1 MYRVAVIG
9 AGDIAKH
16 HLRALAEVKQLQGVA
31 IADIQVDRA
40 HEAGEQF
47 QLTPYADYRE
57 MVEKEKPDIVVI
69 TLPHYL
75 HKEAAVWSAGQG
87 CHILLEKP
95 MALNR
100 VECEEIIHAAKR
112 SKVTLM
118 VGHTQ
123 HFKPE
128 NRKAKELIAL
138 GSLGKLVM
146 INDTRHLNYFREGRP
161 DWFFEKAKAGGGI
174 MMNLGAHSVDKIQWL
189 TDSRVVSVK
198 ASVSHFGNRGDI
210 EGSGLVF
217 LETST
222 RVAATVAQS
231 GYRGVPKDE
240 TELIFTEGML
250 RLASGKGL
258 WRSDGGEF
266 RQVELEEDVNPFT
279 LQFIELLGAIES
291 GTEPDC
297 SGEYAKSV
305 VSVIE
310 TIYLSHRFGIELAIG
325 QGRSTV

>member
-9 AGDIAKH
+9 AGDIAGH
-16 HLRALAEVKQLQGVA
+16 HLRALAEMKQLQGVA
-31 IADIQVDRA
+31 IADIQLDRA
-40 HEAGEQF
+40 HEAGRRHH
-47 QLTPYADYRE
+47 LAPYADYRE
-57 MVEKEKPDIVVI
+57 MVLKEKPDIVVI

-95 MALNR
+95 MALNAA
-100 VECEEIIHAAKR
+100 ECEEIIQAAKR
-112 SKVTLM
+112 SNVTLV

-128 NRKAKELIAL
+128 NRKAKEMIAQ

-146 INDTRHLNYFREGRP
+146 INDTRHLHYFREGRP

-189 TDSRVVSVK
+189 TGSRIVRVK
-198 ASVSHFGNRGDI
+198 ASLSHFGGRGDI
-210 EGSGLVF
+210 EGSGLAF

-222 RVAATVAQS
+222 GVAATVSQS

-240 TELIFTEGML
+240 TELIFTDGML
-250 RLASGKGL
+250 KLASGKGL
-258 WRSDGGEF
+258 WQSDGGEF
-266 RQVELEEDVNPFT
+266 RQVELERETDPFA
-279 LQFIELLGAIES
+279 LQFTQLLAAIES
-291 GTEPDC
+291 GNEPDC

-310 TIYLSHRFGIELAIG
+310 SIYLSHRLGAELAVG
-325 QGRSTV
+325 KGRSPV

>member
-9 AGDIAKH
+9 AGEIAQH
-16 HLRALAEVKQLQGVA
+16 HLRALAEVRELQGVA
-31 IADIQVDRA
+31 IADVHFDRA
-40 HEAGEQF
+40 HEAGERF
-47 QLTPYADYRE
+47 GLAPYADYRE

-87 CHILLEKP
+87 CHIMLEKP
-95 MALNR
+95 MALTR
-100 VECEEIIHAAKR
+100 LECEEIIQAAKH

-128 NRKAKELIAL
+128 NRKAKELIAQ
-138 GSLGKLVM
+138 GDLGKLVM
-146 INDTRHLNYFREGRP
+146 INDTRHLDYFQEGRP
-161 DWFFEKAKAGGGI
+161 GWFLEKAKAGGGI

-189 TDSRVVSVK
+189 TDSRVVQVK

-222 RVAATVAQS
+222 GVAATISQS
-231 GYRGVPKDE
+231 GYRGAPKDE

-250 RLASGKGL
+250 KLVSGKGL
-258 WRSDGGEF
+258 WQSDGGEF
-266 RQVELEEDVNPFT
+266 RQVELERDANPFA

-291 GTEPDC
+291 GNEPEC

-310 TIYLSHRFGIELAIG
+310 TIYLSHRFGIELGVG